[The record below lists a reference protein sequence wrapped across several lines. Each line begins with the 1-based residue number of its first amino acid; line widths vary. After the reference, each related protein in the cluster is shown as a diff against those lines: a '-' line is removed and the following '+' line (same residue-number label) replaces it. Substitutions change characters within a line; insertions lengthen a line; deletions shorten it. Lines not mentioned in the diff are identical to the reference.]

1 VEIKEFKEGI
11 AFLTKLT
18 NQRRTDPEPFMVQ
31 VGADGQIS
39 LIAGDERGT
48 FIWRTGQRSSSG
60 RLREGVQSKPL
71 AQIAKT
77 LKGKFTVELSIS
89 KNSLEICTSE
99 GGSLSAPFVEGPS
112 LTRPNQGERLGSF
125 KIDDVAGLGAKIGA
139 ASNPKEGWR
148 KVQIGDGFLT
158 TTDSKKFFRSYIGQV
173 FHIKETVAHRT
184 TFWDALSGWKTNGE
198 AIVYESGLRIRAGN
212 YEAFTGFVEPDKYP
226 DMVEAEYPE
235 GSALPNM
242 AVMDR
247 RVLIGSLK
255 AVGPNVEISLFKDK
269 MVNLSDAAKRQVGMT
284 AKQGRGSSSIRFSA
298 ELMTD
303 ILSAMSGKEVIVAW
317 KDARKPLRIVDA
329 GKQSDVFLLAPVSRI
344 A

>member
-1 VEIKEFKEGI
+1 
-11 AFLTKLT
+11 
-18 NQRRTDPEPFMVQ
+18 
-31 VGADGQIS
+31 
-39 LIAGDERGT
+39 
-48 FIWRTGQRSSSG
+48 
-60 RLREGVQSKPL
+60 
-71 AQIAKT
+71 
-77 LKGKFTVELSIS
+77 
-89 KNSLEICTSE
+89 
-99 GGSLSAPFVEGPS
+99 
-112 LTRPNQGERLGSF
+112 
-125 KIDDVAGLGAKIGA
+125 
-139 ASNPKEGWR
+139 
-148 KVQIGDGFLT
+148 
-158 TTDSKKFFRSYIGQV
+158 
-173 FHIKETVAHRT
+173 VAHRT